1 MATVTGKQYG
11 LFQKSLWEKRIDMAS
26 DTMMLMLVTSAY
38 TPDQDAHQF
47 KSDVTGEVTGGAGY
61 TAGGLTLASGAVTYN
76 ASTNT
81 LTFDAADA
89 AWTNST
95 ITNARHAILYDGTP
109 GTDATRPLI
118 AYFTFSDNVSTT
130 DGTLQLTWNAAG
142 ILTTTVA

>member
-11 LFQKSLWEKRIDMAS
+11 LFQKSLWEKRIDMAA
-26 DTMMLMLVTSAY
+26 DTMKLMLVTSTY

-47 KSDVTGEVTGGAGY
+47 KSDVTGEVTGTNY
-61 TAGGLTLASGAVTYN
+61 TAGGLALSSGSVAYN

-89 AWTNST
+89 AWSNAT
-95 ITNARHAILYDGTP
+95 ISNARHAILYDSTP

-118 AYFTFSDNVSTT
+118 AFFSFSENVSTT
-130 DGTLQLTWNAAG
+130 DGTLQLTWNSSG